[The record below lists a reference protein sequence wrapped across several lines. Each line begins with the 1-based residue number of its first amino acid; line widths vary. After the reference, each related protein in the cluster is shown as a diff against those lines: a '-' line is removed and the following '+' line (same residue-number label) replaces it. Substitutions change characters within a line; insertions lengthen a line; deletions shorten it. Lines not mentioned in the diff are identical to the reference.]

1 MLCVVWFTAP
11 DGTNKDTSDDVHC
24 HIIIAVCVVV
34 VVLVVAVTT
43 GCVAVVWMKLKN
55 NRTTKLQENLITS

>member
-11 DGTNKDTSDDVHC
+11 DGTNKDTSDDVHY

-43 GCVAVVWMKLKN
+43 GCVLVMWMKLRNKQN
-55 NRTTKLQENLITS
+55 KPVIFRWRKM